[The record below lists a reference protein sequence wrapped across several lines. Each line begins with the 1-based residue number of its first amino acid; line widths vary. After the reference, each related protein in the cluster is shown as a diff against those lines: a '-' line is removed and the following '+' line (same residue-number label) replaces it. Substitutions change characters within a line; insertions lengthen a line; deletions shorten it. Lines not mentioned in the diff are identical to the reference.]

1 MCCSVAQSY
10 PTLCNPMDYT
20 VHGILQARIL
30 EWVQF
35 SSSVESDSLQ
45 PPWSA
50 ARQTSLSITNCQ
62 SPPKPMSVE
71 SVMPSN
77 YLILCHP
84 LLLPSILPSIRVF
97 SNESALPIRWPSTG
111 VSASTSVLPMN
122 TQHWSP
128 LGWTSWISLQS
139 KGLSRIL
146 QHHSSKASILQH
158 SAFLIVQLSHP
169 YMTTGKTLALT
180 RRTLVGKVMSLLLNI
195 LPRLVITSLPRSKPF
210 LISWLQSSYAVILE
224 ALPAKIK
231 SATVPTVSPSI
242 CHEVM
247 RLDAMILVFRML
259 SFKPTFSLSFH
270 FHQEAL

>member
-1 MCCSVAQSY
+1 MKLTQSC

-50 ARQTSLSITNCQ
+50 VRQTSLSITNCQ
-62 SPPKPMSVE
+62 SPPKPMSIE

-84 LLLPSILPSIRVF
+84 LLPSIFPSIRVF
-97 SNESALPIRWPSTG
+97 SNESALPIRWPSIG

-128 LGWTSWISLQS
+128 LGWTGWISLQS

-146 QHHSSKASILQH
+146 QHHSSKASILWH
-158 SAFLIVQLSHP
+158 SAFFIVQLSHP
-169 YMTTGKTLALT
+169 YMTTEKTLALT
-180 RRTLVGKVMSLLLNI
+180 RWTFVNKIMSLPFNMLS
-195 LPRLVITSLPRSKPF
+195 RLVIIFLPRSKHL
-210 LISWLQSSYAVILE
+210 LISWLQSPSAVILE
-224 ALPAKIK
+224 PRKIK
-231 SATVPTVSPSI
+231 SDTVSTVSPSI

-247 RLDAMILVFRML
+247 DRIPW
-259 SFKPTFSLSFH
+259 S
-270 FHQEAL
+270 